1 MQEENIT
8 RALIVVQQGMTPSAK
23 QVGGGPA
30 QVLSPAVSHS
40 ALSTSLPFLPQ
51 LLTGPF
57 AHPEGTPGDW
67 DLRRSGCPS
76 LRGRARVAGRS
87 VPRL

>member
-30 QVLSPAVSHS
+30 RV
-40 ALSTSLPFLPQ
+40 LSTSLPFLPQ

-87 VPRL
+87 APRLWRDGTEDP